1 MKMTRHQTS
10 QSPRNIATGRR
21 VAIVSWCETAFV
33 MKVAHHR
40 VTVRK
45 FGVQSL
51 SPLWHRPS
59 VRWTSLAILLL
70 LLIGMAAPAQSTDTN
85 TPASRVVEVAG
96 NVEFQVSGRAEW
108 SAATNGLPL
117 KPGDRLRT
125 RTQSRAAVQ
134 FSDRSVLRLSE
145 STTLEIQPPRHA
157 EKRRF
162 RLPFGSI
169 FFFNRER
176 PADVEFETP
185 VVSGAIRGTE
195 FLLEAAEANGATRL
209 ALLDGAVELSA
220 ADATVSMHS
229 GEQARVEPG
238 QAPVK
243 SPLLE
248 ARSLIQ
254 WALYY
259 PAVANPDDLALARD
273 DLPALNEAL
282 SAYRSGDLLKAH
294 DLLRAVPPGNPAREL
309 FRAAVE
315 LSVGAVDSAETCLAS
330 APANAPVARA
340 LRELIAVVRG
350 TTLTNELV
358 EPGSSASEWLARSY
372 TLQSRFQLHAAR
384 EAAERAVALAP
395 NFGFALAR
403 LAELQMMLEERAAAA
418 ATVRDALRVSP
429 RLASA
434 HALLGFLR
442 LEENDPKS
450 ALRSF
455 DDAIAI
461 DAALGNAW
469 LGRGLALLR
478 LGERDEALRSF
489 QTAAALEPRRAV
501 MRGYLAKAFSAAGE
515 MKLAEKD
522 LRLAKELDPGDPT
535 AWLYSALH
543 QWQQNRPN
551 LAVRE
556 LERSTELND
565 NRRLFRSRLGLD
577 RDRSVRSA
585 NLAAVY
591 ADAGL
596 QEVSLRSAA
605 RAVNEDY
612 ANFSSHLFLANSYQA
627 LENPN
632 RFDLRYESAR
642 FSELLVAN
650 LLAPAGAGNLS
661 QLLSQQEHLQFF
673 DPRPVGVSTFTQY
686 RSSGDWQ
693 QLATLFGSLD
703 GFSYA
708 LDAAYHNQH
717 GQEINDWSER
727 LDVSLQMKQRVN
739 ERDELYFQASFSNG
753 DAGDVS
759 RHYEPN
765 ESSRVRRV
773 SEEQAPNL
781 FAGWHRAWSPA
792 NHTLLLVSR
801 LTDSFELRDDGVGV
815 FHLQPDVANAT
826 RISTPAGG
834 FGARLNSDFT
844 LYSAE
849 LQQIW
854 QSTAHTVV
862 AGGRIQS
869 GEVESD
875 SVLTRT
881 LTGVISSDQT
891 DEPLRR
897 ANGYLYYHWQ
907 ILGPLRLIGGF
918 SYDHLTYPRNSDF
931 LPLAAG
937 DESTDLLAPKAGFVL
952 TPWSGGTFR
961 GAYTRS
967 LGGLFFDNSVRL
979 EPTQVAGFNQA
990 FRSLIPESSAGLL
1003 PGATFDTA
1011 NLSYDQRVGSG
1022 TFFGVETEWLHSDGD
1037 RTIGVTTGVLP
1048 TPFAGAV
1055 SSTRQ
1060 KLEFRERNVSAYA
1073 AQLLGDGFSI
1083 GARYRLS
1090 EAQLETRLP
1099 ELPATTIDLDLAEQS
1114 ERSLL
1119 HQVALSLN
1127 YQHTSGFFGQW
1138 ESAWYYQ
1145 HNSGYTPARPGDDFF
1160 QHNVWL
1166 GYRFPRRHAEI
1177 RAGLLNL
1184 ADTDYRLN
1192 PLNSYNALPR
1202 GRTAVVS
1209 LRLNF

>member
-1 MKMTRHQTS
+1 MKRLVGDSVALPLMAQRAGLRAIQPSKRSEPMLDCGAARKFEVQTS
-10 QSPRNIATGRR
+10 ALLWQ
-21 VAIVSWCETAFV
+21 
-33 MKVAHHR
+33 
-40 VTVRK
+40 
-45 FGVQSL
+45 L
-51 SPLWHRPS
+51 SD
-59 VRWTSLAILLL
+59 VRWTRLVILLL
-70 LLIGMAAPAQSTDTN
+70 LLIGINAPGQPSATN
-85 TPASRVVEVAG
+85 APASRVVEVAG
-96 NVEFQVSGRAEW
+96 SVEFQIAGQPEW
-108 SAATNGLPL
+108 KTATNGLSL
-117 KPGDRLRT
+117 QPGDRLRT
-125 RTQSRAAVQ
+125 RVQSRAAVQ

-145 STTLEIQPPRHA
+145 STTLEVQPPRHA

-162 RLPFGSI
+162 RLPFGSL

-185 VVSGAIRGTE
+185 VASGAIRGTE

-209 ALLDGAVELSA
+209 ALLDGAVELVA
-220 ADATVSMHS
+220 ADTTVTMQS

-248 ARSLIQ
+248 VRSLIQ
-254 WALYY
+254 WTLYY
-259 PAVANPDDLALARD
+259 PAVANPDDLAFTSEDRSVLSASLA
-273 DLPALNEAL
+273 
-282 SAYRSGDLLKAH
+282 AYRSGDLLAAH
-294 DLLRAVPPGNPAREL
+294 SAMAGVPSGSGARELLRAAL
-309 FRAAVE
+309 E
-315 LSVGAVDSAETCLAS
+315 LSVGRADAAEIQLGSAS
-330 APANAPVARA
+330 SNAPVARA
-340 LRELIAVVRG
+340 LRELIALVRG
-350 TTLTNELV
+350 NVSTNDLTP
-358 EPGSSASEWLARSY
+358 PGHSSSEWLARSY
-372 TLQSRFQLHAAR
+372 TLQSQFHLPAAR
-384 EAAERAVALAP
+384 DAAEQAVALSP
-395 NFGFALAR
+395 NFGFAHAR
-403 LAELQMMLEERAAAA
+403 LAELELMLEHRPAALTAI
-418 ATVRDALRVSP
+418 DGALQRSP
-429 RLASA
+429 RLAHA
-434 HALLGFLR
+434 HALRGFVQ
-442 LEENDPKS
+442 LEENHPRAAAS
-450 ALRSF
+450 SF

-461 DAALGNAW
+461 DSALGNAW
-469 LGRGLALLR
+469 LGRGLAQLR
-478 LGERDEALRSF
+478 LHQRDEALKSF

-501 MRGYLAKAFSAAGE
+501 MRSYLGKAFSAAGE
-515 MKLAEKD
+515 TKLAEKD
-522 LRLAKELDPGDPT
+522 FRLGKELDPGDPT

-551 LAVRE
+551 VAVRE

-577 RDRSVRSA
+577 RDRAVRSA

-596 QEVSLRSAA
+596 QEVSLHSAA
-605 RAVNEDY
+605 RAANEDY
-612 ANFSSHLFLANSYQA
+612 ANFSGHLFLANSYQA

-632 RFDLRYESAR
+632 RFDLRYESTR

-673 DPRPVGVSTFTQY
+673 DPRPVGGSTFTSY

-708 LDAAYHNQH
+708 LDTAYQNQH

-727 LDVSLQMKQRVN
+727 LDISLQVKQRLN
-739 ERDELYFQASFSNG
+739 ERDELYFQAGFSNG

-759 RHYEPN
+759 RHYDPAQA
-765 ESSRVRRV
+765 SAVRRV

-781 FAGWHRAWSPA
+781 FAGWHRTWSPA

-801 LTDSFELRDDGVGV
+801 LTDSFELRDDGVDV
-815 FHLQPDVANAT
+815 FHLQPGVANAT

-834 FGARLNSDFT
+834 YAARLNSDFT

-854 QSTAHTVV
+854 QSERTTVV

-869 GEVESD
+869 GTVDSD
-875 SVLTRT
+875 AVLSRT
-881 LTGVISSDQT
+881 LTGAISSDQT
-891 DEPLRR
+891 DESLRR

-907 ILGPLRLIGGF
+907 ILDPLRLIGGF
-918 SYDHLTYPRNSDF
+918 SYDHLTFPRNTDF
-931 LPLAAG
+931 LPLSSG
-937 DESTDLLAPKAGFVL
+937 EETRDLLAPKAGFIF
-952 TPWSGGTFR
+952 TPWQGGTLR

-979 EPTQVAGFNQA
+979 EPTQVAGFNQS
-990 FRSLIPESSAGLL
+990 FRSLLPESSAGLV
-1003 PGATFDTA
+1003 PGSKFDTA
-1011 NLSYDQRVGSG
+1011 NLSYDQRLGAD

-1048 TPFAGAV
+1048 TPFPGAV

-1060 KLEFRERNVSAYA
+1060 RIEFRERNISAYA
-1073 AQLLGDGFSI
+1073 AQLLGDGFSV

-1099 ELPATTIDLDLAEQS
+1099 ELPNTTTDLDLAEQS

-1119 HQVALSLN
+1119 HQVSLSLN
-1127 YQHTSGFFGQW
+1127 YQHACGFFSQW
-1138 ESAWYYQ
+1138 ESLWYYQ
-1145 HNSGYTPARPGDDFF
+1145 SNSGYTPARPGDDCF
-1160 QHNVWL
+1160 QHNVWI

-1192 PLNSYNALPR
+1192 PLNSYSALPR

>member
-1 MKMTRHQTS
+1 MKRTF
-10 QSPRNIATGRR
+10 ATLAG
-21 VAIVSWCETAFV
+21 VAGVTCSGTAF
-33 MKVAHHR
+33 MPEVARHR
-40 VTVRK
+40 GAARK
-45 FGVQSL
+45 FGIQSPT
-51 SPLWHRPS
+51 PLGHPPP
-59 VRWTSLAILLL
+59 VRWTSLILLLL
-70 LLIGMAAPAQSTDTN
+70 LLIGSAAPAQSADANALT
-85 TPASRVVEVAG
+85 SRVVEVAG
-96 NVEFQVSGRAEW
+96 RVEFQMAGQPDW
-108 SAATNGLPL
+108 KTATNGVAL

-125 RTQSRAAVQ
+125 RAQSRAAVQ

-162 RLPFGSI
+162 RLPFGSL

-185 VVSGAIRGTE
+185 VASGAIRGTE
-195 FLLEAAEANGATRL
+195 FLLDAAEASGATRL
-209 ALLDGAVELSA
+209 ALLDGAVELTA
-220 ADATVSMHS
+220 ADTTISMRS

-238 QAPVK
+238 RAPVK

-248 ARSLIQ
+248 VRSLMQ

-259 PAVANPDDLALARD
+259 PAVANPDDLALSRADRS
-273 DLPALNEAL
+273 ALNESL
-282 SAYRSGDLLKAH
+282 NAYRSGDLLKAH
-294 DLLRAVPPGNPAREL
+294 DLLRAVPAGSPAREL

-315 LSVGAVDSAETCLAS
+315 LSVGAVNSAEARLTG
-330 APANAPVARA
+330 APANAPVALA

-350 TTLTNELV
+350 VALTNDLV
-358 EPGSSASEWLARSY
+358 EPGLSASQWLAHSY
-372 TLQSRFQLHAAR
+372 TRQSQFQLNAAR

-395 NFGFALAR
+395 NFGFALVR

-418 ATVRDALRVSP
+418 ATVRAALQASP
-429 RLASA
+429 QLASA
-434 HALLGFLR
+434 HALRGFLQ

-450 ALRSF
+450 AQQSF

-469 LGRGLALLR
+469 LGRGLAQLR
-478 LGERDEALRSF
+478 LRQRDEAWRSF

-515 MKLAEKD
+515 ATLAEKD

-551 LAVRE
+551 AAVRD

-642 FSELLVAN
+642 FSEWLVAN

-673 DPRPVGVSTFTQY
+673 DPRPLGVSTFTQY
-686 RSSGDWQ
+686 RSSGDWE
-693 QLATLFGSLD
+693 QLATVFGSWEGL
-703 GFSYA
+703 SYA
-708 LDAAYHNQH
+708 IDTAYRNQH
-717 GQEINDWSER
+717 GQEINDRSER
-727 LDVSLQMKQRVN
+727 SDVSLQLKQRVN
-739 ERDELYFQASFSNG
+739 ERDELYFQASFSHG

-759 RHYEPN
+759 RHYDPN
-765 ESSRVRRV
+765 EASRVRRV

-801 LTDSFELRDDGVGV
+801 LTDSFELRDDGVDV
-815 FHLQPDVANAT
+815 FHLQPNVGNAT
-826 RISTPAGG
+826 RLSTPAGG

-849 LQQIW
+849 VQQIW
-854 QSTAHTVV
+854 QSAAHTVV
-862 AGGRIQS
+862 AGGRVQS
-869 GEVESD
+869 GTIDSD
-875 SVLTRT
+875 AVLSRT
-881 LTGVISSDQT
+881 LTGGISSEQT
-891 DEPLRR
+891 DESLRR

-907 ILGPLRLIGGF
+907 ILEPLRLIGGF
-918 SYDHLTYPRNSDF
+918 SYDHLTFPRNTDF
-931 LPLAAG
+931 LPLSAG
-937 DESTDLLAPKAGFVL
+937 DESTELLAPKAGFVF
-952 TPWSGGTFR
+952 TPWQGAAVR

-979 EPTQVAGFNQA
+979 EPTQVAGFNQS
-990 FRSLIPESSAGLL
+990 FRSLLPESSAGLL

-1011 NLSYDQRVGSG
+1011 NLSYDQRLGSG

-1037 RTIGVTTGVLP
+1037 RTIGVTTGALP
-1048 TPFAGAV
+1048 TPFPGAV
-1055 SSTRQ
+1055 DSTRQ
-1060 KLEFRERNVSAYA
+1060 EIEFRERNISAYA

-1099 ELPATTIDLDLAEQS
+1099 ELPNSTTDLNLAEQS

-1127 YQHTSGFFGQW
+1127 YQHPGGCFGQW
-1138 ESAWYYQ
+1138 ESAWYHQ
-1145 HNSGYTPARPGDDFF
+1145 HNSGYTPARPGDDFL
-1160 QHNVWL
+1160 QHNVWI

>member
-1 MKMTRHQTS
+1 MKTPSHPTRK
-10 QSPRNIATGRR
+10 SPGPFSTAGR
-21 VAIVSWCETAFV
+21 VVLVSWAASGFV
-33 MKVAHHR
+33 VGISRRGGPA
-40 VTVRK
+40 RK
-45 FGVQSL
+45 FGIQSQ
-51 SPLWHRPS
+51 SFFWHRPG
-59 VRWTSLAILLL
+59 VRWTCLTILLL
-70 LLIGMAAPAQSTDTN
+70 LWVGMTASAQTTDTN
-85 TPASRVVEVAG
+85 GPASHVVEIAG
-96 NVEFQVSGRAEW
+96 KVEFQFSGGTEW
-108 SAATNGLPL
+108 NAATNGQAL

-125 RTQSRAAVQ
+125 RTLSRAAVQ
-134 FSDRSVLRLSE
+134 FSDRSILRLSE

-162 RLPFGSI
+162 RIPFGSI

-195 FLLEAAEANGATRL
+195 FLLEAAEANGVTRL
-209 ALLDGAVELSA
+209 ALLDGALELVA
-220 ADATVSMHS
+220 ADARVAMRS

-248 ARSLIQ
+248 ARNLIQ

-259 PAVANPDDLALARD
+259 PAVANPQDLALSRD
-273 DLPALNEAL
+273 DRSALSEAL
-282 SAYRSGDLLKAH
+282 AAYRSGDLLKADEH
-294 DLLRAVPPGNPAREL
+294 LTAVPPGIAAVEL

-315 LSVGAVDSAETCLAS
+315 LSVGSVEQAEARIVGAS
-330 APANAPVARA
+330 NAPVARA
-340 LRELIAVVRG
+340 LRELIDVVRG
-350 TTLTNELV
+350 TTPTNHLTN
-358 EPGSSASEWLARSY
+358 PGPTASEWLARSF
-372 TLQSRFQLHAAR
+372 TLQSRFQLIAAR
-384 EAAERAVALAP
+384 DAAERAVSLAP
-395 NFGFALAR
+395 GFGFALAR
-403 LAELQMMLEERAAAA
+403 LAELQMMLEQTEAAEAS
-418 ATVRDALRVSP
+418 VKDALRHSP

-434 HALLGFLR
+434 HALRGFLR
-442 LEENDPKS
+442 LDQNDPRS
-450 ALRSF
+450 ARSAF

-469 LGRGLALLR
+469 LGRGLACLR
-478 LGERDEALRSF
+478 LGERDDALRSF

-515 MKLAEKD
+515 ARLAEKD

-551 LAVRE
+551 RAVRE

-591 ADAGL
+591 GDAGL
-596 QEVSLRSAA
+596 QDVSLQAAA

-632 RFDLRYESAR
+632 RLDLRYESAR

-673 DPRPVGVSTFTQY
+673 DPRPVGVSTLTEY
-686 RSSGDWQ
+686 RSSGDWA
-693 QLATLFGSLD
+693 QLATLFGALD

-708 LDAAYHNQH
+708 LDTSYRNQH

-727 LDVSLQMKQRVN
+727 FDVSLQIKQRLN
-739 ERDELYFQASFSNG
+739 DRDEAYLQASFSNG

-759 RHYEPN
+759 RHYDPAEA
-765 ESSRVRRV
+765 SRIRRV

-792 NHTLLLVSR
+792 SHTLLLVSR

-826 RISTPAGG
+826 RISIPGGG
-834 FGARLNSDFT
+834 FGTRLNSDFT

-854 QSTAHTVV
+854 QGAAQTVV
-862 AGGRIQS
+862 AGGRFQS

-881 LTGVISSDQT
+881 LTGVISSRQT

-907 ILGPLRLIGGF
+907 ILDPLRLIGGF
-918 SYDHLTYPRNSDF
+918 SYDHLTYPRNTDF
-931 LPLAAG
+931 LPLSSG
-937 DESTDLLAPKAGFVL
+937 EESSDLLAPKVGFTL
-952 TPWSGGTFR
+952 KPWRGGTFR

-1011 NLSYDQRVGSG
+1011 NLSFDQRIGSG
-1022 TFFGVETEWLHSDGD
+1022 TFLGVETEWLHSDGD
-1037 RTIGVTTGVLP
+1037 RTIGVTTGALP

-1055 SSTRQ
+1055 SNTRQ

-1083 GARYRLS
+1083 ATRYRLS

-1099 ELPATTIDLDLAEQS
+1099 DLPNSTIDLDLAEQR
-1114 ERSLL
+1114 ERALL

-1127 YQHTSGFFGQW
+1127 YQHTSGLFGQW

-1145 HNSGYTPARPGDDFF
+1145 HNSGYTPARSGDDFF
-1160 QHNVWL
+1160 QHNIWI
-1166 GYRFPRRHAEI
+1166 GYRFPRRLAEV
-1177 RAGLLNL
+1177 RAGVLNL